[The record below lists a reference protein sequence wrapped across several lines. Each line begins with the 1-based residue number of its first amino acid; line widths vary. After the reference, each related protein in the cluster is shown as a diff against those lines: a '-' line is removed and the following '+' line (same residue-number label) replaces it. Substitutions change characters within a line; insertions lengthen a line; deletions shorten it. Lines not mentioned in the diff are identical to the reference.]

1 MRMRDLIAGLSV
13 SGLMLPEAVAYSAI
27 AGLSSERAIMAG
39 IAGCLAY
46 SLIGRSRFAIVSPT
60 SSAAAILAA
69 TLAAMQ
75 LSPDAKAMVATAAV
89 LLTGVFFVI
98 AALIRAG
105 SLTSLISRPVLRGFA
120 FGIATTIIVKQL
132 PTIAGVSVK
141 APDIFHL
148 AYAILRAVADWNLWS
163 IGAGAVALLA
173 FLVLKRLPAIPGAL
187 IVLAAGVAAS
197 YALNLAGHGVA
208 MVGHID
214 AALTMPSLPL
224 LTYAQWSQ
232 LATYVVPLV
241 LILFAESW
249 GTINGLATA
258 HGDTVTANRELGALG
273 LANLASALVQGMPVG
288 AGFSGGSAAEASG
301 SQSRATA
308 VFAAIGL
315 AALVILAAP
324 LVAILP
330 EPVLAAVVIGTLSHA
345 LEPAPF
351 VRLWHLKRD
360 FWVALAA
367 AVSVLVFG
375 VLNGMLLAVAL
386 SLVAV
391 IRRLASPR
399 LAMLGRLPD
408 SHAFVDMARHAD
420 ATSPDGISVWRPA
433 EPLFFGNATPI
444 LDAIT
449 LASRKA
455 QPPHAVVIS
464 IEETYDLDSTGLDA
478 LMAFDANMAR
488 AGIRVQLA
496 RVHDHVRDVLTAGG
510 ATGLLARSSYS
521 VDDAVT
527 ALMPAQPTE

>member
-1 MRMRDLIAGLSV
+1 
-13 SGLMLPEAVAYSAI
+13 
-27 AGLSSERAIMAG
+27 
-39 IAGCLAY
+39 
-46 SLIGRSRFAIVSPT
+46 
-60 SSAAAILAA
+60 
-69 TLAAMQ
+69 
-75 LSPDAKAMVATAAV
+75 
-89 LLTGVFFVI
+89 
-98 AALIRAG
+98 
-105 SLTSLISRPVLRGFA
+105 
-120 FGIATTIIVKQL
+120 
-132 PTIAGVSVK
+132 
-141 APDIFHL
+141 
-148 AYAILRAVADWNLWS
+148 
-163 IGAGAVALLA
+163 
-173 FLVLKRLPAIPGAL
+173 
-187 IVLAAGVAAS
+187 
-197 YALNLAGHGVA
+197 
-208 MVGHID
+208 
-214 AALTMPSLPL
+214 
-224 LTYAQWSQ
+224 
-232 LATYVVPLV
+232 
-241 LILFAESW
+241 
-249 GTINGLATA
+249 
-258 HGDTVTANRELGALG
+258 
-273 LANLASALVQGMPVG
+273 MPVG

-488 AGIRVQLA
+488 AGIRFCLTSSGLWVIA
-496 RVHDHVRDVLTAGG
+496 RA
-510 ATGLLARSSYS
+510 
-521 VDDAVT
+521 
-527 ALMPAQPTE
+527 